1 MKYMLIW
8 RKVEVTAVYFAVPE
22 DAMISPN
29 ECKKVSIFL
38 LQLYCHRGGSTEVF
52 YGHSVKHKC
61 SKKLSLTQWI
71 YLLNGKIGNE

>member
-22 DAMISPN
+22 DAMISPK
-29 ECKKVSIFL
+29 ECIKGSIFL
-38 LQLYCHRGGSTEVF
+38 LQLCCHLGGSTEVL

-61 SKKLSLTQWI
+61 SKKLSLTQCI